1 MADRA
6 EDGQP
11 EPQIEN
17 AVKQAPPEVE
27 IVVDAVSAEPIP
39 SKEAERLKE
48 DEQVADEVSEK
59 EQLKQRELDEV
70 DGVGSSIPAKYAEAV
85 LAVDDSKG

>member
-6 EDGQP
+6 DDGQP
-11 EPQIEN
+11 EPLIEN

-27 IVVDAVSAEPIP
+27 IVVDAVAAAEPIP
-39 SKEAERLKE
+39 SQEAERSKE
-48 DEQVADEVSEK
+48 EEQVADEVSEK

-70 DGVGSSIPAKYAEAV
+70 DGSSIPAKYAEAV